1 MYHKVVD
8 DPDLVRDS
16 RSQGIINTNNDDLIK
31 YKQKRNKELLLNN
44 IIKEHETIKSEL
56 TDIKKMLLQLLGNK
70 S

>member
-56 TDIKKMLLQLLGNK
+56 TDIKNMLLQLLGNK

>member
-16 RSQGIINTNNDDLIK
+16 RSQGIINTNNDDLVK

-44 IIKEHETIKSEL
+44 IIKEHQNIKSEL
-56 TDIKKMLLQLLGNK
+56 TDIKNMLIQLLGNK
-70 S
+70 V